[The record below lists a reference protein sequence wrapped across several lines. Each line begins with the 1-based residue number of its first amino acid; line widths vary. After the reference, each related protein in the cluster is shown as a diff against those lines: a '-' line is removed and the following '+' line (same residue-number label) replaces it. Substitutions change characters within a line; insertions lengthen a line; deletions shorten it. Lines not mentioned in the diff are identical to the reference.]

1 MDNNDSTSRRENDT
15 DLVIGVH
22 PFCELLAA
30 AREGEGWAFNALYD
44 WLSRPITAFIST
56 KGLADPGPVVNETF
70 LGAFRGLH
78 RFDGGAT
85 DFRRWVFGIA
95 RHKIID
101 ARRSES
107 RRPQN
112 TISVDDVDEHVI
124 ELGSVRNT
132 VEDAA
137 LANLSTERVKELF
150 ETLTEDQRDVLSLR
164 LVSDMTVPQ
173 IAVLLDKPE
182 GAVKALQRRA
192 LRRLASQLDLKRV
205 ES

>member
-1 MDNNDSTSRRENDT
+1 MDTPGHNSTRENDT
-15 DLVIGVH
+15 DLLIGAH
-22 PFCELLAA
+22 PFVDLLAA
-30 AREGEGWAFNALYD
+30 ARQGEGWAFNALHD
-44 WLSRPITAFIST
+44 WLSRPITAFISS
-56 KGLADPGPVVNETF
+56 KGLGDPGPVVNETF
-70 LGAFRGLH
+70 LGAFRGLD

-112 TISVDDVDEHVI
+112 WVPMHDIDEQVI
-124 ELGSVRNT
+124 ELGAGRND
-132 VEDAA
+132 VESEAII
-137 LANLSTERVKELF
+137 NLSTEKVQELF
-150 ETLTEDQRDVLSLR
+150 ATLTDDQRDVLALR

-173 IAVLLDKPE
+173 IAIALDKPE

-192 LRRLASQLDLKRV
+192 LRRLASQL
-205 ES
+205 ESKQVQL